1 MTRRRDEELE
11 REIAEH
17 EASRLLHWFDLD
29 RRGFVKLLGGG
40 LVVFAHPGR
49 TFAQESGRARGE
61 RDLPAEIEAW
71 LRFEPDETVTVYT
84 GKVEMGQNIRTSL
97 AQQVAEELKCPF
109 EAINVVMGDTGRV
122 PYDMGTFGS
131 RTTPVMGR
139 RLRAVAATAR
149 EQILDY
155 TAESWGTP
163 RSALVADRGWITEK
177 PGNRKSTFF
186 DVMARRKFS
195 KEVPADAGL
204 LPAEKWTVA
213 GRTVPKV
220 NGREFV
226 TGRHVY
232 TSDFIRGGMFH
243 GKVLRPPAF
252 GATLETLDG
261 AEAEKL
267 LGVKVVRDG
276 DFAGLVA
283 LDLPTAERAI
293 SLLKAKWSM
302 PRESPP
308 EELFESLKKNE
319 STQERSEPRVTGS
332 VEDGLASAAV
342 KVSRTYT
349 VEYIAHAPLE
359 TRAAVADWKE
369 GFLNVLTGTQRP
381 FGVREELAEVF
392 HIPQERV
399 RVQVL
404 DTGSAYGGKHTGD
417 AAVEAARLSKA
428 IGRPVRVVWTREEEF
443 TWAYFRPA
451 GVIEVSAGAGRD
463 GTIAAWEFHN
473 FNSGP
478 AAIATPYTV
487 ANQKIQF
494 HPSKSPLRQGSYR
507 GLAATANHF
516 ARESHMDDL
525 ARGVG
530 MDPLAFRLKNI
541 ADPRLK
547 AVFEAAAERF
557 GWRKGKAARGRGHGI
572 AGGIEKGGYVATCV
586 EVEVDPASRRVR
598 IVRVV
603 EAFEC
608 GAIVNPDGLR
618 NQVEGA
624 IVQGIG
630 GALFEKVRF
639 ENGRILNPKFSSYR
653 VPRMSD
659 APPIEVVLL
668 DRKDLPSTGAGE
680 TPIVGIA
687 PAVANAI
694 FAACGVRLRSLPL
707 LPEGIVKEEK
717 NA

>member
-1 MTRRRDEELE
+1 L
-11 REIAEH
+11 AEH
-17 EASRLLHWFDLD
+17 EASRLLHWFNLD

-40 LVVFAHPGR
+40 LVVLARPGAAL
-49 TFAQESGRARGE
+49 AQESGRARGE
-61 RDLPAEIEAW
+61 GDLPAEIGAW
-71 LRFEPDETVTVYT
+71 LRFEPDGTVMVYT

-97 AQQVAEELKCPF
+97 AQQVAEELKCPL
-109 EAINVVMGDTGRV
+109 EAIRIVMGDTGRV
-122 PYDMGTFGS
+122 PFDMGTFGS
-131 RTTPVMGR
+131 RTTPTMGR

-149 EQILDY
+149 EQLLDY
-155 TAESWGTP
+155 TAELWGTQ
-163 RSALVADRGWITEK
+163 RSTLVADRGSITEN
-177 PGNRKSTFF
+177 PGNRRT
-186 DVMARRKFS
+186 AFS
-195 KEVPADAGL
+195 DIAATHRLTREVPADARL
-204 LPAEKWTVA
+204 IPAEKWTVA
-213 GRTVPKV
+213 GKFIPKV
-220 NGREFV
+220 DGRDFV

-232 TSDFIRGGMFH
+232 TSDFLRGGMFH
-243 GKVLRPPAF
+243 GKVLRPPEF
-252 GATLETLDG
+252 GATLESLDG
-261 AEAEKL
+261 AEAEKIP
-267 LGVKVVRDG
+267 GVKVVRDG

-283 LDLPTAERAI
+283 LDPPTAESAL
-293 SLLKAKWSM
+293 SLVKAKWST
-302 PRESPP
+302 PSRTP
-308 EELFESLKKNE
+308 EEDLFETLKKNP
-319 STQERSEPRVTGS
+319 SADRSEARVTGS
-332 VEDGLASAAV
+332 VEEGLASAAV

-369 GFLNVLTGTQRP
+369 GFLNVWTGTQRP

-392 HIPQERV
+392 RIPQERV
-399 RVQVL
+399 RVQVP
-404 DTGSAYGGKHTGD
+404 DTGAAYGGKHTGD
-417 AAVEAARLSKA
+417 AAVEAARLSRA

-478 AAIATPYTV
+478 AAIATPYTI

-547 AVFEAAAERF
+547 AVFEAAAGRF
-557 GWRKGKAARGRGHGI
+557 GWGKGNTARGRGHGI
-572 AGGIEKGGYVATCV
+572 AGGIEKGGYVATCA
-586 EVEVDPASRRVR
+586 EVEVDPASRRAR

-653 VPRMSD
+653 VSRMSD
-659 APPIEVVLL
+659 VPPIEVVLL
-668 DRKDLPSTGAGE
+668 DRKDLPSAGAGE

-694 FAACGVRLRSLPL
+694 FAACGVRLRRLPL
-707 LPEGIVKEEK
+707 LPEGIVKEER